1 VSPDD
6 EVDASEA
13 WSDEGLRSLAG
24 AMLEAAQ
31 NAHLGVSVA
40 LLGERRRVY
49 VNEAAARIFGYPR
62 AELLELPLFSV
73 FTPEEKTRIESL
85 QARWQRGES
94 VPPQPLET
102 VIVQKDGTHLPIQ
115 LAYSYVQLNG
125 KEAGVAFLSDIS
137 ERRKTEEALR
147 QSESVF
153 RQLIE
158 AAPDAVV
165 VTRHDRLVYANPSL
179 LALLGY
185 ETFAELQS
193 ISALDLV
200 HPDDRAEF
208 VLQGRAPGTSPVRPP
223 DEFRMLKKSGEII
236 AVESSWLYIDFEGE
250 PGTLSFLRDVT
261 ERKHAQAQLIQ
272 TDRMATIG
280 TLAAGV
286 AHELNNP
293 LAYVMLNLSLLDK
306 ELAELLPKTTLEN
319 LKARIVTLQQGT
331 ERMATIV
338 RDLRNLCR
346 PDAPTLQSVDVRTIL
361 ESTVNMS
368 LNELKG
374 RARIV
379 RDYAVVPP
387 VLADGAR
394 LGQVFL
400 NLIINA
406 AHAIPEGRPDDH
418 EVRISLAPF
427 ESDRV
432 RVAVSDTG
440 HGIPRA
446 LLGRIF
452 EPFFTTKPAGIGMG
466 LGLSISQSIVA
477 SMHGELSV
485 ESEEGRGTT
494 FHITIPVAGAPP
506 ALDRRPA
513 AGISRVVDGAHVL
526 IVDDEPALASALGT
540 YLGFDH
546 HVTVVGRGEQALAM
560 LTAGQRFDAIV
571 CDVLMPGVS
580 GIELYQKLERTLPS
594 MAARIIFMTG
604 ASTMPR
610 VADFLA
616 RIRNARLDKPID
628 VEQLKRTIDMVV
640 SGRGVFEI
648 EA

>member
-1 VSPDD
+1 MSLD
-6 EVDASEA
+6 EGDASEA
-13 WSDEGLRSLAG
+13 LGDEELRSLAG

-31 NAHLGVSVA
+31 NADLGVSVA

-85 QARWQRGES
+85 QGRWQRGES

-137 ERRKTEEALR
+137 ERKKTEEALR

-153 RQLIE
+153 RKLIE

-165 VTRHDRLVYANPSL
+165 VTRHDQLVYANPSL
-179 LALLGY
+179 LAMLGY

-200 HPDDRAEF
+200 HPDDRAESG
-208 VLQGRAPGTSPVRPP
+208 LRGRAPGTSPVRPP
-223 DEFRMLKKSGEII
+223 DEFRMLKKSGEIV

-250 PGTLSFLRDVT
+250 PATLSFLRDVT
-261 ERKHAQAQLIQ
+261 ERKHAQAKLIQ

-306 ELAELLPKTTLEN
+306 ELGELLPKTALEN

-346 PDAPTLQSVDVRTIL
+346 PDAPTLQPVDLRSIL

-432 RVAVSDTG
+432 RVEVSDTG
-440 HGIPRA
+440 HGIPQA

-477 SMHGELSV
+477 SMHGELGV

-494 FHITIPVAGAPP
+494 FHITIPVAGTSP

-513 AGISRVVDGAHVL
+513 DAISRVVDGARVL
-526 IVDDEPALASALGT
+526 IIDDEPALASALGT
-540 YLGFDH
+540 FLGLDH

-560 LTAGQRFDAIV
+560 LSAGQRFDVIV

-580 GIELYQKLERTLPS
+580 GIELYQELERTLPS
-594 MAARIIFMTG
+594 MAARVIFMTG

-616 RIRNARLDKPID
+616 RVRNARLDKPID
-628 VEQLKRTIDMVV
+628 VEQLKRTIDTVV
-640 SGRGVFEI
+640 SRRGVSEI